1 MQAET
6 PKPPVGDGADMATRP
21 RFVAALSLADGVTA
35 TNAALGFLAATLAPL
50 SPPLAARLVL
60 LAAVAD
66 GLDGVLATHVGSTP
80 VGEFLDSLADVASF
94 CVAPAL
100 LVVSTVRLER
110 GVALLGGTGWVAV
123 AVTALFVVSGV
134 VRLGLYTAYDVE
146 RERTEGVQTTL
157 AATVLAAGLLAGIA
171 TPVVLVGAT
180 MIFAGLMIAPI
191 GYPDLRV
198 RDALVVGIVQV
209 GAILA
214 PNVLFRVFPRVLLVC
229 ALAYLVFAPRFYP
242 TGGEGKRT

>member
-1 MQAET
+1 
-6 PKPPVGDGADMATRP
+6 MATRP

-35 TNAALGFLAATLAPL
+35 TNAALGFLAAALAPL

-100 LVVSTVRLER
+100 LVVSTVRLEE
-110 GVALLGGTGWVAV
+110 GGALSTGSSWLALVVA
-123 AVTALFVVSGV
+123 ALFVVSGV

-146 RERTEGVQTTL
+146 RGRTEGVQTTL
-157 AATVLAAGLLAGIA
+157 AATVLAAGLLAGVAPPAI
-171 TPVVLVGAT
+171 LVGAT
-180 MIFAGLMIAPI
+180 AVFAGLMVAPI

-198 RDALVVGIVQV
+198 RDALVMGVVQA

-214 PNVLFRVFPRVLLVC
+214 PDVLFRAFPRVLLVC
-229 ALAYLVFAPRFYP
+229 ALAYLVLAPRRYP

>member
-1 MQAET
+1 
-6 PKPPVGDGADMATRP
+6 MATRP

-35 TNAALGFLAATLAPL
+35 TNAALGFLAAALAPF

-110 GVALLGGTGWVAV
+110 GMTPEGTGWLALAV
-123 AVTALFVVSGV
+123 AALFVVSGV
-134 VRLGLYTAYDVE
+134 VELGLYTAYDVE
-146 RERTEGVQTTL
+146 RGQTEGVQTTL

-171 TPVVLVGAT
+171 TPAVLIGAT
-180 MIFAGLMIAPI
+180 AVFAGLMVAPI

-198 RDALVVGIVQV
+198 RDALVMGVVQA
-209 GAILA
+209 GAIVA
-214 PNVLFRVFPRVLLVC
+214 PTVLFRVFPRALLVC
-229 ALAYLVFAPRFYP
+229 ALAYLVLGPRFYP

>member
-1 MQAET
+1 
-6 PKPPVGDGADMATRP
+6 MATRP

-35 TNAALGFLAATLAPL
+35 TNAALGFLAAALAPF
-50 SPPLAARLVL
+50 SPPLAARFVL

-110 GVALLGGTGWVAV
+110 GTMLPEEAGWLALAI
-123 AVTALFVVSGV
+123 AALFVVSGV

-146 RERTEGVQTTL
+146 RGWTEGVQTTL

-180 MIFAGLMIAPI
+180 AVFAGLMVAPI

-198 RDALVVGIVQV
+198 RDALVMGIVQA
-209 GAILA
+209 GAIVA
-214 PNVLFRVFPRVLLVC
+214 PSVLFRVFPRVLLAC
-229 ALAYLVFAPRFYP
+229 ALAYLVLGPRFYP

>member
-1 MQAET
+1 
-6 PKPPVGDGADMATRP
+6 MATRP

-35 TNAALGFLAATLAPL
+35 TNAALGFLAAALAPV

-100 LVVSTVRLER
+100 LVVSTVRLEEGGALST
-110 GVALLGGTGWVAV
+110 GVGWLALAV
-123 AVTALFVVSGV
+123 AALFVVSGV

-146 RERTEGVQTTL
+146 RGRTEGVQTTL
-157 AATVLAAGLLAGIA
+157 AATVLAAGLLAGVA
-171 TPVVLVGAT
+171 PPTVLVGAT
-180 MIFAGLMIAPI
+180 AVFAGLMVAPI

-198 RDALVVGIVQV
+198 RDALVMGVVQA
-209 GAILA
+209 GTILA
-214 PNVLFRVFPRVLLVC
+214 PTVLFRAFPRVLLVC
-229 ALAYLVFAPRFYP
+229 ALAYLALAPQLYP